1 MASEFAPAASIDSAG
16 PQTGGGGLISMFR
29 RLDGTIERWLEAERD
44 QLPLWLPVALGFGIA
59 AWFWL
64 PDRFGWI
71 AFLLAL
77 AAIAAGA
84 MCLPAGG
91 RLRRTLLFLAFTAA
105 LGLALIWWRSE
116 RVAAPRLERP
126 IVTRFEGRV
135 EAIDR
140 LPARGIIR
148 LRLAPVDAPALPPRL
163 RVNVAEKDAP
173 AESAAGAR
181 VALRARLMPP
191 TAPTVP
197 GAYDFARVAWF
208 QGIGATGRALGPV
221 VVVRAAEQGGAAAW
235 LSAMRGRLSAH
246 IQSRLAG
253 GAGGIASALA
263 TGDQGA
269 IPEEDAE
276 AMRRSGLA
284 HLLSVSGLH
293 VTAVVAGTM
302 FLFLRLLALSPRLA
316 LNAPLLLIAAG
327 AGAVAGVGY
336 TLLTGSEVPTVR
348 SCIAALLV
356 LAGIALGREAMTLRL
371 VAAGALIVLLFRP
384 EALAGPSFQLSFAAV
399 TAIVALHAHPY
410 TGKLLARAEEGR
422 VAGFGRSLLG
432 LLATGLAVEIA
443 LAPIALFHFHR
454 AGLYGAV
461 ANIVAIPLTT
471 FVIMPLEALA
481 LLFDSVG
488 LGWPFWW
495 LAGKALALLLW
506 VAHRVAAAPGAV
518 TALPSM
524 PGEAYGLM
532 VAGGLWL
539 ALWRTKL
546 RRIGLVP
553 LIVGAAWA
561 MATLPPDLLVTGDGR
576 HLALRSPDGSMT
588 LLRERAGDYVR
599 DALGGA
605 AGFEGEAGAL
615 DGAPNARCGAD
626 LCAVDVESEGR
637 TWRLLATRS
646 TYLVDIAEM
655 NRACAAA
662 DIVVSD
668 RRLPRSCRPR
678 WLKADRPFLE
688 ASGGLAIRLDGP
700 SVDSVAAYAGRHPWA
715 RLPESSIREHR
726 GARRTFRE
734 KRSFGEVRQT
744 IDETPTSGEASNG
757 RFDGPPPGLARAGSL
772 RQPGTRMK
780 EPAGQ

>member
-1 MASEFAPAASIDSAG
+1 M
-16 PQTGGGGLISMFR
+16 LR
-29 RLDGTIERWLEAERD
+29 RLDGTVERWLEAERD

-64 PDRFGWI
+64 PDRSGWI

-77 AAIAAGA
+77 AALAAA
-84 MCLPAGG
+84 ALCLPPGG
-91 RLRRTLLFLAFTAA
+91 RLRRSLLFLAGTVA

-126 IVTRFEGRV
+126 VVTRFEARV

-140 LPARGIIR
+140 VPARGIIR
-148 LRLAPVDAPALPPRL
+148 LRLAPVDAPSLPPRL
-163 RVNVAEKDAP
+163 RVNVADKDAP
-173 AESAAGAR
+173 PGLAAGGR

-208 QGIGATGRALGPV
+208 QGLGATGRALGPV
-221 VVVRAAEQGGAAAW
+221 TIAGAAEQGGAAAW
-235 LSAMRGRLSAH
+235 LGTLRTRLSTH
-246 IQSRLAG
+246 IQSRLGG

-269 IPEEDAE
+269 IPDEDAE

-302 FLFLRLLALSPRLA
+302 FLMLRVLALSPRLA
-316 LNAPLLLIAAG
+316 LNAPLLLVAAWAG
-327 AGAVAGVGY
+327 ALAGIGY

-371 VAAGALIVLLFRP
+371 VAAGALVVLLFRP

-399 TAIVALHAHPY
+399 TAIVALHAHPFAR
-410 TGKLLARAEEGR
+410 KLLAPAEEGR
-422 VAGFGRSLLG
+422 VARFGRSLLG
-432 LLATGLAVEIA
+432 LLATGFAVELA

-481 LLFDSVG
+481 LLFDAVG
-488 LGWPFWW
+488 LGGPFWW
-495 LAGKALALLLW
+495 LAGQALGLLLW

-518 TALPSM
+518 AALPSM
-524 PGEAYGLM
+524 PGGAYGLM
-532 VAGGLWL
+532 IAGGLWL

-553 LIVGAAWA
+553 LAAGAAWA
-561 MATLPPDLLVTGDGR
+561 LATPPPDLLVTGDGR
-576 HLALRSPDGSMT
+576 HLAVRTADGGMA
-588 LLRERAGDYVR
+588 LLRDRAGDYVR

-605 AGFEGEAGAL
+605 AGFEGEAPAL
-615 DGAPNARCGAD
+615 DGLPGARCGAD
-626 LCAVDVESEGR
+626 LCAVDLAAQGR

-646 TYLVDIAEM
+646 PYLVDIAEM
-655 NRACAAA
+655 NRACAEA

-668 RRLPRSCRPR
+668 RRLPRTCQPR
-678 WLKADRPFLE
+678 WLKADRTFLSR
-688 ASGGLAIRLDGP
+688 SGGLAIRLDGP
-700 SVDSVAAYAGRHPWA
+700 SVDSVAAHAGRHPWA
-715 RLPESSIREHR
+715 WLPVEPGRGYIRR
-726 GARRTFRE
+726 GGRDQNGTAAAAPRANRGRGRDARDPERRPRDALLVE
-734 KRSFGEVRQT
+734 
-744 IDETPTSGEASNG
+744 
-757 RFDGPPPGLARAGSL
+757 RAAPDD
-772 RQPGTRMK
+772 R
-780 EPAGQ
+780 